1 MTPATMGDTVESV
14 LRARAPARAHGGVRP
29 GLERQVQARPA
40 WALLGAL
47 VLGLLAGRAPG
58 EFVPGRL
65 RRVRRRGGTRRSSPE
80 A

>member
-1 MTPATMGDTVESV
+1 MTPATTGNDVRSV
-14 LRARAPARAHGGVRP
+14 PIARAPARAHGRLRL

-47 VLGLLAGRAPG
+47 VLGLLAGRALR
-58 EFVPGRL
+58 ELVPGRP
-65 RRVRRRGGTRRSSPE
+65 RRVRRRGGARRSGPE